1 MLLVMQLR
9 KTTSTVEMEEMIGK
23 KSALILLSLE
33 EGELV
38 ASLRKVVTLVAVGG
52 DQCIIY

>member
-33 EGELV
+33 EGELAV
-38 ASLRKVVTLVAVGG
+38 SRRKVVTLVAVGG